1 MFTPEDGDS
10 TWNIHALLPFPVN
23 GAVFGGAN
31 RYLATKDFQTMLIK
45 TQNPHQDSEIQRP
58 LWRYES
64 S

>member
-1 MFTPEDGDS
+1 MFNP
-10 TWNIHALLPFPVN
+10 WRWWFYINIHALLPFPVN

-45 TQNPHQDSEIQRP
+45 TQKKPTKIRKYKD

>member
-1 MFTPEDGDS
+1 M
-10 TWNIHALLPFPVN
+10 NIHALLPFPVN

-58 LWRYES
+58 L
-64 S
+64 